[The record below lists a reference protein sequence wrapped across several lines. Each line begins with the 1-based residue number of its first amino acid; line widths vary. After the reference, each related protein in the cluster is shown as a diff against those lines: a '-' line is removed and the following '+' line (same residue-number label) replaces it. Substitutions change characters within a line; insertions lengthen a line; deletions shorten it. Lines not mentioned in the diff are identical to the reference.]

1 MLSEKGVAVCR
12 WEDPSD
18 WRENMGPKVNDS
30 AAVTFRDSL
39 FALGIKATSLP
50 CLLHWATVKDRKYK
64 SVSLMSSALKG
75 RCDEREPGC
84 LPSAL

>member
-30 AAVTFRDSL
+30 AAVTFRDLTLCS
-39 FALGIKATSLP
+39 
-50 CLLHWATVKDRKYK
+50 WNK
-64 SVSLMSSALKG
+64 SNKPA
-75 RCDEREPGC
+75 
-84 LPSAL
+84 LPSALGYCERQKV